1 MTQLLLDRLKIALDH
16 YERFLTAERE
26 KIGEGITK

>member
-16 YERFLTAERE
+16 YERLLRAEKE
-26 KIGEGITK
+26 ELGK